1 MLEAV
6 KRYLLEKADLY
17 LDEQAVFLHDDFGKL
32 IPISSI
38 GRALE

>member
-6 KRYLLEKADLY
+6 KGYLVEKTDLY